1 MAAQYSPELG
11 PRYGPRAPS
20 SISERPKFFGHNLP
34 VLLGRRLAALG
45 GFVALLAPAAA
56 QATAP
61 SSAGQLAHAL
71 RGPGIAPGESTAMAI
86 DLATGET
93 IFARNAN
100 VALEPASN
108 EKLTV
113 TYGALVELGPDYRFR
128 TALLGEG
135 KQVGDVWQ
143 GRLVLKGYGD
153 PTLSSAD
160 LASLARQVRA
170 DGITSVSGRVL
181 GDESWFDLHRT
192 APGWKAAFY
201 IHESP
206 PLSALIVDRA
216 LVARSTS
223 HDPALAAAQLFTRA
237 LVRAG
242 VRVAGAASLGV
253 ADDAAVG
260 LGSVDSPP
268 LEEIVHWMDQVSDN
282 FTAEMLTK
290 ELGAVQAGKGTT
302 AAGLTVVGD
311 QLAAAGVPLA
321 GVRMVDGSGLSRLDR
336 LTPTMLVALLRVMWA
351 DPGVQPELVSSL
363 PLAGRTGTLH
373 NRMRG
378 TPAAGVVRAK
388 TGTTDDST
396 ALSGFVGDRYAF
408 SVIVNGAPVSWTWS
422 RIAEDSFATTLASS
436 R

>member
-1 MAAQYSPELG
+1 
-11 PRYGPRAPS
+11 
-20 SISERPKFFGHNLP
+20 
-34 VLLGRRLAALG
+34 
-45 GFVALLAPAAA
+45 
-56 QATAP
+56 
-61 SSAGQLAHAL
+61 
-71 RGPGIAPGESTAMAI
+71 
-86 DLATGET
+86 
-93 IFARNAN
+93 
-100 VALEPASN
+100 
-108 EKLTV
+108 
-113 TYGALVELGPDYRFR
+113 
-128 TALLGEG
+128 
-135 KQVGDVWQ
+135 
-143 GRLVLKGYGD
+143 
-153 PTLSSAD
+153 
-160 LASLARQVRA
+160 

-242 VRVAGAASLGV
+242 VRVAGAA
-253 ADDAAVG
+253 
-260 LGSVDSPP
+260 
-268 LEEIVHWMDQVSDN
+268 
-282 FTAEMLTK
+282 
-290 ELGAVQAGKGTT
+290 
-302 AAGLTVVGD
+302 
-311 QLAAAGVPLA
+311 PLA

-396 ALSGFVGDRYAF
+396 ALSG
-408 SVIVNGAPVSWTWS
+408 
-422 RIAEDSFATTLASS
+422 
-436 R
+436 

>member
-1 MAAQYSPELG
+1 M
-11 PRYGPRAPS
+11 
-20 SISERPKFFGHNLP
+20 
-34 VLLGRRLAALG
+34 
-45 GFVALLAPAAA
+45 
-56 QATAP
+56 
-61 SSAGQLAHAL
+61 
-71 RGPGIAPGESTAMAI
+71 
-86 DLATGET
+86 
-93 IFARNAN
+93 
-100 VALEPASN
+100 
-108 EKLTV
+108 
-113 TYGALVELGPDYRFR
+113 
-128 TALLGEG
+128 
-135 KQVGDVWQ
+135 
-143 GRLVLKGYGD
+143 
-153 PTLSSAD
+153 
-160 LASLARQVRA
+160 
-170 DGITSVSGRVL
+170 
-181 GDESWFDLHRT
+181 
-192 APGWKAAFY
+192 
-201 IHESP
+201 
-206 PLSALIVDRA
+206 
-216 LVARSTS
+216 
-223 HDPALAAAQLFTRA
+223 
-237 LVRAG
+237 RAG